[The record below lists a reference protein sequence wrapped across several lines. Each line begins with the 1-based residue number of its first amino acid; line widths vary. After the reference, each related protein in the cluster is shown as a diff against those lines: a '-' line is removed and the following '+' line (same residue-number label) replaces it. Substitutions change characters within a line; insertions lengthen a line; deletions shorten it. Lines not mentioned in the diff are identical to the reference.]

1 MADADM
7 EKIVKK
13 IKEEQEIQ
21 FSSGLK
27 VYSLIDQNGKLNLAP
42 LFMDDEETL
51 KKYLISKGEIKE

>member
-21 FSSGLK
+21 FSNGFK
-27 VYSLIDQNGKLNLAP
+27 VYSLVDENGKLNLAP

-51 KKYLISKGEIKE
+51 KKIFNLKRRN